1 METILSTLTYIL
13 FILLALG
20 NLLAFINHCRNLKK
34 IETMAEK
41 LKKLEEEINEKF
53 NVISVDVSVNDN
65 NIKNIKDFV
74 GYKDSFE
81 RLQFADYYAS
91 IIKRF
96 FKSNQWTNKDFE
108 DFTSVP
114 ISDDILE
121 SGIESYVEAAINK
134 ALQVSEKILK
144 SYADEY
150 ERRLEHPDPIVIKAE
165 TLPED
170 WHWINYDDAS
180 GHLESRMV
188 KAIFLMI
195 GVQGNTK
202 WILIQ
207 SGISF

>member
-91 IIKRF
+91 IIKD
-96 FKSNQWTNKDFE
+96 SLNL
-108 DFTSVP
+108 
-114 ISDDILE
+114 ISGPTKI
-121 SGIESYVEAAINK
+121 S
-134 ALQVSEKILK
+134 KILHL
-144 SYADEY
+144 YLFQMIY
-150 ERRLEHPDPIVIKAE
+150 LN
-165 TLPED
+165 PE
-170 WHWINYDDAS
+170 
-180 GHLESRMV
+180 
-188 KAIFLMI
+188 
-195 GVQGNTK
+195 
-202 WILIQ
+202 
-207 SGISF
+207 